1 VLTLPRGAEVS
12 AREERKLVLRFDREQ
27 ASASQVAASLM
38 GQVEVADFS
47 ISEPDLSGIV
57 KQIYAGGLA
66 EQPEEV
72 PA

>member
-1 VLTLPRGAEVS
+1 MTGS
-12 AREERKLVLRFDREQ
+12 EELKLVLRFDREQ

-38 GQVEVADFS
+38 AQVDVADFS